1 MQKTIFIDNVKDNP
15 KNLDVITIKV
25 VDVDGVFYEIT
36 SLVYPGQNLMEL
48 LKEIDFPMGHC
59 GGMALCASCHCFL
72 ESNMLNY
79 NISSA
84 EEDMLD
90 QLYNSDPSKSR
101 LICQIPVSK
110 ELDGILL
117 KIVGG

>member
-1 MQKTIFIDNVKDNP
+1 MKKTILIDKVKDNP

-25 VDVDGVFYEIT
+25 FDVDGVFYEIK
-36 SLVYPGQNLMEL
+36 SFVYPGQNLMEI
-48 LKEIDFPMGHC
+48 LKETDFSMGHC
-59 GGMALCASCHCFL
+59 GGMALCASCHCFV
-72 ESNMLNY
+72 ESNMSN
-79 NISSA
+79 NNMSSA

-90 QLYNSDPSKSR
+90 QLYNYDPSKSR

>member
-1 MQKTIFIDNVKDNP
+1 MKKKILINNVKDNP

-25 VDVDGVFYEIT
+25 VDVDGVFYEIK
-36 SLVYPGQNLMEL
+36 SLVCLEQNLMEL
-48 LKEIDFPMGHC
+48 LKEIEFPMGHC

-72 ESNMLNY
+72 ESNMLN
-79 NISSA
+79 NNMSSA

-90 QLYNSDPSKSR
+90 QLYNYDPSKSR
-101 LICQIPVSK
+101 LICQIPISK
-110 ELDGILL
+110 EVDGIML